1 MFDVNRPTFSS
12 RAFVFPTLT
21 FSTSSSHNVIMDTW
35 ALLITTPNLPLKKVF
50 RCFDDD
56 NAYLWLFNSFHCSLI
71 NRRWQLLCVT
81 ILCATQL
88 WVAILCAT
96 LLCAT
101 ILRLAWL
108 CVGQYFVRQYFE
120 WQYFVVLVK
129 YKQQVHVHELQCCSV
144 CCAAEYITLLNRNA
158 GWQHCFIKRCA
169 MLYSVYN
176 VSCIVQCIIEM
187 LVDNIALSVSF
198 AAAA

>member
-1 MFDVNRPTFSS
+1 MFDFNRPTFSS
-12 RAFVFPTLT
+12 RAFVFSILT

-50 RCFDDD
+50 WCFDDD

-101 ILRLAWL
+101 ILWLARL
-108 CVGQYFVRQYFE
+108 CVGQYFVRQYF
-120 WQYFVVLVK
+120 VVLCEV
-129 YKQQVHVHELQCCSV
+129 QVHVHELQCCSV

-158 GWQHCFIKRCA
+158 GWQHCFVKRCV

-187 LVDNIALSVSF
+187 LVDNIALSLSF